1 MQTKIKYK
9 MTNREKRENR
19 WGILFSLPC
28 ILGFLIFALLPM
40 VVSLGLSFTNFNF
53 TTGGQFIG
61 ISNYKNL
68 FSGSDPYFYKSLLV
82 TVIYVALSVPTAIIF
97 SFFIAMLLNTNVKG
111 KGFFRTIFYLPTV
124 VPIVA
129 MAAIWMWIF
138 NPDMGLANN
147 ILKAMHLP
155 VSTWLSGE
163 SSVIPTLVFINL
175 WTTGSTMVIFLAGMQ
190 DVPRQLLEA
199 VEIDGGGFWAKLLHV
214 TIPMMTP
221 TIFYNVVMGIINGF
235 QIFTQSYVMTQGGPN
250 NSSLFYVYYLYR
262 EAFEFGRMG
271 NACAVAWVLFLIIMV
286 LTAVIFKFSNRFG
299 PGYHGQQLKDL
310 NDTISEFKK
319 NRLGPVL
326 NHLKKRKKALAEKRK
341 KAKAAG
347 IPYESVLQRENE
359 LKKYEK
365 EIKQRYDEYVR
376 ENYTKPISYFR
387 TLTKSM
393 KFYEVLNNIQLI
405 IHIQADD
412 AVLHDLEQ
420 HWTDIK
426 SIGRSEDMV
435 DIQQAKVIDLVET
448 GNVSATSEYS
458 AYIDSEALKLDE
470 ETDERKVYPY
480 KIRNRMKA
488 NGTRYYL
495 NKNYELKDGK
505 RIFEK
510 KSVVYI
516 SQYGIDKIGNG
527 IYLDQ
532 EDGKNYIVNFL

>member
-1 MQTKIKYK
+1 MKAFRLVIRQTSANYRRPECVDNK
-9 MTNREKRENR
+9 MTYPLPPFSTVIGALHKACGYTEYHPMNVSIQGQYESMHREPYTDYCFLNSLQDDR
-19 WGILFSLPC
+19 GILVKMKN
-28 ILGFLIFALLPM
+28 GEM
-40 VVSLGLSFTNFNF
+40 LS
-53 TTGGQFIG
+53 
-61 ISNYKNL
+61 
-68 FSGSDPYFYKSLLV
+68 
-82 TVIYVALSVPTAIIF
+82 TAF
-97 SFFIAMLLNTNVKG
+97 DKV
-111 KGFFRTIFYLPTV
+111 
-124 VPIVA
+124 
-129 MAAIWMWIF
+129 
-138 NPDMGLANN
+138 
-147 ILKAMHLP
+147 
-155 VSTWLSGE
+155 
-163 SSVIPTLVFINL
+163 
-175 WTTGSTMVIFLAGMQ
+175 
-190 DVPRQLLEA
+190 
-199 VEIDGGGFWAKLLHV
+199 
-214 TIPMMTP
+214 
-221 TIFYNVVMGIINGF
+221 
-235 QIFTQSYVMTQGGPN
+235 
-250 NSSLFYVYYLYR
+250 
-262 EAFEFGRMG
+262 
-271 NACAVAWVLFLIIMV
+271 AVAKKPQGNSFRKNITIQVYNETLL
-286 LTAVIFKFSNRFG
+286 KE
-299 PGYHGQQLKDL
+299 YQQLKDL

-448 GNVSATSEYS
+448 GNISATSEYS

>member
-1 MQTKIKYK
+1 MSGEPNLELKVITLNINVGHNKKL
-9 MTNREKRENR
+9 MEECRTLREYAQYVDKVRRYSNEMELNTAVERAVRESIQE
-19 WGILFSLPC
+19 GILKE
-28 ILGFLIFALLPM
+28 FLQNNRAE
-40 VVSLGLSFTNFNF
+40 V
-53 TTGGQFIG
+53 
-61 ISNYKNL
+61 
-68 FSGSDPYFYKSLLV
+68 
-82 TVIYVALSVPTAIIF
+82 
-97 SFFIAMLLNTNVKG
+97 
-111 KGFFRTIFYLPTV
+111 
-124 VPIVA
+124 VA
-129 MAAIWMWIF
+129 MSIF
-138 NPDMGLANN
+138 
-147 ILKAMHLP
+147 
-155 VSTWLSGE
+155 E
-163 SSVIPTLVFINL
+163 
-175 WTTGSTMVIFLAGMQ
+175 
-190 DVPRQLLEA
+190 
-199 VEIDGGGFWAKLLHV
+199 
-214 TIPMMTP
+214 
-221 TIFYNVVMGIINGF
+221 YNVSIQGQYESMHREPYTDYCFLNSLQDDRGILVKMKNGEMLS
-235 QIFTQSYVMTQGGPN
+235 T
-250 NSSLFYVYYLYR
+250 
-262 EAFEFGRMG
+262 AFDKV
-271 NACAVAWVLFLIIMV
+271 AVAKKPQGNSFRKNITIQVYNETLL
-286 LTAVIFKFSNRFG
+286 KE
-299 PGYHGQQLKDL
+299 YQQLKDL

-448 GNVSATSEYS
+448 GNISATSEYS

-480 KIRNRMKA
+480 KIRNRVKA

>member
-1 MQTKIKYK
+1 MHKACGYTEYHPMNVSIQGQYES
-9 MTNREKRENR
+9 MHREPYTDYCFLNSLQDDR
-19 WGILFSLPC
+19 GILVKMKN
-28 ILGFLIFALLPM
+28 GEM
-40 VVSLGLSFTNFNF
+40 LS
-53 TTGGQFIG
+53 
-61 ISNYKNL
+61 
-68 FSGSDPYFYKSLLV
+68 
-82 TVIYVALSVPTAIIF
+82 TAF
-97 SFFIAMLLNTNVKG
+97 DKV
-111 KGFFRTIFYLPTV
+111 
-124 VPIVA
+124 
-129 MAAIWMWIF
+129 
-138 NPDMGLANN
+138 
-147 ILKAMHLP
+147 
-155 VSTWLSGE
+155 
-163 SSVIPTLVFINL
+163 
-175 WTTGSTMVIFLAGMQ
+175 
-190 DVPRQLLEA
+190 
-199 VEIDGGGFWAKLLHV
+199 
-214 TIPMMTP
+214 
-221 TIFYNVVMGIINGF
+221 
-235 QIFTQSYVMTQGGPN
+235 
-250 NSSLFYVYYLYR
+250 
-262 EAFEFGRMG
+262 
-271 NACAVAWVLFLIIMV
+271 AVAKKPQGNSFRKNITIQVYNETLL
-286 LTAVIFKFSNRFG
+286 KE
-299 PGYHGQQLKDL
+299 YQQLKDL

-319 NRLGPVL
+319 NRLRPVL

-448 GNVSATSEYS
+448 GNISATSEYS

-480 KIRNRMKA
+480 KIRNRVKA

>member
-1 MQTKIKYK
+1 MKAFRLVIRQTSANYRKPECVDNK
-9 MTNREKRENR
+9 MTYPLPPFSTVIGALHKACGYTEYHPMNVSIQGQYESMHREPYTDYCFLNSLQDDR
-19 WGILFSLPC
+19 GILVKMKN
-28 ILGFLIFALLPM
+28 GEM
-40 VVSLGLSFTNFNF
+40 LS
-53 TTGGQFIG
+53 
-61 ISNYKNL
+61 
-68 FSGSDPYFYKSLLV
+68 
-82 TVIYVALSVPTAIIF
+82 TAF
-97 SFFIAMLLNTNVKG
+97 DKV
-111 KGFFRTIFYLPTV
+111 
-124 VPIVA
+124 
-129 MAAIWMWIF
+129 
-138 NPDMGLANN
+138 
-147 ILKAMHLP
+147 
-155 VSTWLSGE
+155 
-163 SSVIPTLVFINL
+163 
-175 WTTGSTMVIFLAGMQ
+175 
-190 DVPRQLLEA
+190 
-199 VEIDGGGFWAKLLHV
+199 
-214 TIPMMTP
+214 
-221 TIFYNVVMGIINGF
+221 
-235 QIFTQSYVMTQGGPN
+235 
-250 NSSLFYVYYLYR
+250 
-262 EAFEFGRMG
+262 
-271 NACAVAWVLFLIIMV
+271 AVA
-286 LTAVIFKFSNRFG
+286 
-299 PGYHGQQLKDL
+299 
-310 NDTISEFKK
+310 KK
-319 NRLGPVL
+319 PQGNSFRK
-326 NHLKKRKKALAEKRK
+326 NIRKKALAEKRK

-448 GNVSATSEYS
+448 GNISATSEYS

>member
-1 MQTKIKYK
+1 MKAFRLVIRQTSANYRKPECVDNK
-9 MTNREKRENR
+9 MTYPLPPFSTVIGALHKACGYTEYHPMNVSIQGQYESMHREPYTDYCFLNSLQDDR
-19 WGILFSLPC
+19 GILVKMKN
-28 ILGFLIFALLPM
+28 GEM
-40 VVSLGLSFTNFNF
+40 LS
-53 TTGGQFIG
+53 
-61 ISNYKNL
+61 
-68 FSGSDPYFYKSLLV
+68 
-82 TVIYVALSVPTAIIF
+82 TAF
-97 SFFIAMLLNTNVKG
+97 DKVG
-111 KGFFRTIFYLPTV
+111 
-124 VPIVA
+124 
-129 MAAIWMWIF
+129 
-138 NPDMGLANN
+138 
-147 ILKAMHLP
+147 
-155 VSTWLSGE
+155 
-163 SSVIPTLVFINL
+163 
-175 WTTGSTMVIFLAGMQ
+175 
-190 DVPRQLLEA
+190 
-199 VEIDGGGFWAKLLHV
+199 
-214 TIPMMTP
+214 
-221 TIFYNVVMGIINGF
+221 
-235 QIFTQSYVMTQGGPN
+235 
-250 NSSLFYVYYLYR
+250 
-262 EAFEFGRMG
+262 
-271 NACAVAWVLFLIIMV
+271 
-286 LTAVIFKFSNRFG
+286 
-299 PGYHGQQLKDL
+299 
-310 NDTISEFKK
+310 
-319 NRLGPVL
+319 
-326 NHLKKRKKALAEKRK
+326 
-341 KAKAAG
+341 
-347 IPYESVLQRENE
+347 VLQRENE

-448 GNVSATSEYS
+448 GNISATSEYS
-458 AYIDSEALKLDE
+458 AYIDSDALKLDE

>member
-1 MQTKIKYK
+1 MKAFRLVIRLTSANFRKPECVDNK
-9 MTNREKRENR
+9 MTYPLPPFSTVIGALHKACGYTEYHPMNVSIQGQYESMHREPYTDYCFLNSLQDDR
-19 WGILFSLPC
+19 GILVKM
-28 ILGFLIFALLPM
+28 IFGVLLLFVFVL
-40 VVSLGLSFTNFNF
+40 VVVV
-53 TTGGQFIG
+53 
-61 ISNYKNL
+61 KKL
-68 FSGSDPYFYKSLLV
+68 F
-82 TVIYVALSVPTAIIF
+82 
-97 SFFIAMLLNTNVKG
+97 FFC
-111 KGFFRTIFYLPTV
+111 F
-124 VPIVA
+124 
-129 MAAIWMWIF
+129 
-138 NPDMGLANN
+138 
-147 ILKAMHLP
+147 
-155 VSTWLSGE
+155 
-163 SSVIPTLVFINL
+163 
-175 WTTGSTMVIFLAGMQ
+175 
-190 DVPRQLLEA
+190 
-199 VEIDGGGFWAKLLHV
+199 
-214 TIPMMTP
+214 
-221 TIFYNVVMGIINGF
+221 
-235 QIFTQSYVMTQGGPN
+235 
-250 NSSLFYVYYLYR
+250 
-262 EAFEFGRMG
+262 
-271 NACAVAWVLFLIIMV
+271 
-286 LTAVIFKFSNRFG
+286 
-299 PGYHGQQLKDL
+299 LKDL

-326 NHLKKRKKALAEKRK
+326 NHLKKRTKALAEKRK

-448 GNVSATSEYS
+448 GNISATSEYS

-480 KIRNRMKA
+480 KIRNRVKA

>member
-1 MQTKIKYK
+1 MEVY
-9 MTNREKRENR
+9 EPFC
-19 WGILFSLPC
+19 FSVQLGKEYYLDVQKEVMDC
-28 ILGFLIFALLPM
+28 ILNLKDADELIEFFLKRDSEYL
-40 VVSLGLSFTNFNF
+40 VSLLIKLNLLIKERG
-53 TTGGQFIG
+53 
-61 ISNYKNL
+61 KNMTKGMTVAYACAKKVAETL
-68 FSGSDPYFYKSLLV
+68 PENKRKS
-82 TVIYVALSVPTAIIF
+82 Y
-97 SFFIAMLLNTNVKG
+97 
-111 KGFFRTIFYLPTV
+111 
-124 VPIVA
+124 
-129 MAAIWMWIF
+129 
-138 NPDMGLANN
+138 
-147 ILKAMHLP
+147 
-155 VSTWLSGE
+155 
-163 SSVIPTLVFINL
+163 
-175 WTTGSTMVIFLAGMQ
+175 
-190 DVPRQLLEA
+190 RQRL
-199 VEIDGGGFWAKLLHV
+199 
-214 TIPMMTP
+214 T
-221 TIFYNVVMGIINGF
+221 
-235 QIFTQSYVMTQGGPN
+235 
-250 NSSLFYVYYLYR
+250 SSL
-262 EAFEFGRMG
+262 A
-271 NACAVAWVLFLIIMV
+271 
-286 LTAVIFKFSNRFG
+286 
-299 PGYHGQQLKDL
+299 LKDL

-319 NRLGPVL
+319 NRLRPVL

-448 GNVSATSEYS
+448 GNISATSEYS

-480 KIRNRMKA
+480 KIRNRVKA